1 MDMLELSAVGAPRE
15 FPVPSSS
22 SESSRS
28 SSGAS
33 MSCRVCLQLRSNFF
47 CEECIRNG
55 DFTRSQVLCPERF
68 AEKKL
73 RLLTLQRHKASLEKS
88 ILEMSGPMLKKEAL
102 RDAIQRTRDQVAYL
116 RIVLEDLKR
125 RREEGKFFPGVGAG
139 LVAHAKCGVP
149 DMHGPA
155 SVALARVMHRCGD
168 SGVLCPLTSRQ
179 DSQLKQERFEY
190 CLAEQDV
197 LHVQGQ
203 LHQRSQQLHELQ
215 ESLEEKRRRLA
226 ECQLRRQELVRAYVG
241 DLARDIFPIHE
252 EERPQPLGSSMEP
265 SGSSS
270 AGVTAAGGRE
280 QHELEEAQ
288 QTVYVRGRWVHLAPT
303 EGCYNL
309 VGVRLPTS
317 GDYSQYCHWLAEQQ
331 ERAWPA
337 PEEPCN
343 VGYTLSAGLMYAAQ
357 MVAVLAFY
365 LDVPLPHSLCYSQ
378 FGARDESEDDFR
390 NLVARLNSN
399 VLHLCA
405 SQGLEPPLL
414 RPRTTLR
421 NLALLVQ
428 HQGNIRLGPFEMS
441 SDLWASLEESLGPE
455 LQPSDPDSD
464 DNDDWEDV
472 TEDSPKADIQW
483 RPSSPQPSSSLLSS
497 AAALVTN
504 FWRPK

>member
-1 MDMLELSAVGAPRE
+1 MDLLQLSAPRE

-28 SSGAS
+28 SNGAY
-33 MSCRVCLQLRSNFF
+33 MACRVCQQQRSNFF
-47 CEECIRNG
+47 CDQCVRNG
-55 DFTRSQVLCPERF
+55 DFTRTRDQCLERF

-73 RLLTLQRHKASLEKS
+73 RLLRLQRHKASLEKS
-88 ILEMSGPMLKKEAL
+88 ILELSGPMLEKEAL
-102 RDAIQRTRDQVAYL
+102 RDAIQQTRDQIAYL
-116 RIVLEDLKR
+116 CIVLEDLKR
-125 RREEGKFFPGVGAG
+125 RREEEE
-139 LVAHAKCGVP
+139 
-149 DMHGPA
+149 
-155 SVALARVMHRCGD
+155 
-168 SGVLCPLTSRQ
+168 
-179 DSQLKQERFEY
+179 SQLQQERAE
-190 CLAEQDV
+190 CRLADRDV
-197 LHVQGQ
+197 LHVQDQ
-203 LHQRSQQLHELQ
+203 LHVRSQQLNDLR
-215 ESLEEKRRRLA
+215 ESLEEKRQRLA
-226 ECQLRRQELVRAYVG
+226 DCQLQRQELVRAYVG
-241 DLARDIFPIHE
+241 DLARDIFPICE
-252 EERPQPLGSSMEP
+252 EERPQHIETSMEP
-265 SGSSS
+265 S
-270 AGVTAAGGRE
+270 APGGRE
-280 QHELEEAQ
+280 LYELEEAQ
-288 QTVYVRGRWVHLAPT
+288 QTVYMRGRWVHLAPT

-343 VGYTLSAGLMYAAQ
+343 AGYTLSAGLMYAAQ

-378 FGARDESEDDFR
+378 FGARDESEEDFR

-428 HQGNIRLGPFEMS
+428 HQGSIRLGPFEMS
-441 SDLWASLEESLGPE
+441 NDLWASLEESLGPE

-472 TEDSPKADIQW
+472 TEDSPKADMQW

-497 AAALVTN
+497 AAALVSN
-504 FWRPK
+504 FWKPK

>member
-125 RREEGKFFPGVGAG
+125 RREEE
-139 LVAHAKCGVP
+139 
-149 DMHGPA
+149 
-155 SVALARVMHRCGD
+155 
-168 SGVLCPLTSRQ
+168 

-226 ECQLRRQELVRAYVG
+226 ECQLQRQELVRAYVG

>member
-1 MDMLELSAVGAPRE
+1 MDLLELSSAGAPRE

-28 SSGAS
+28 SNGGV

-47 CEECIRNG
+47 CDECVRNG
-55 DFTRSQVLCPERF
+55 DFTHSQLLCPERF
-68 AEKKL
+68 SEKKL
-73 RLLTLQRHKASLEKS
+73 ELMRLQRHKAALESS
-88 ILEMSGPMLKKEAL
+88 ILQMSAPVLKKEAL
-102 RDAIQRTRDQVAYL
+102 REAIQRTRDQVAYL
-116 RIVLEDLKR
+116 RIVLEDLKS
-125 RREEGKFFPGVGAG
+125 EA
-139 LVAHAKCGVP
+139 
-149 DMHGPA
+149 
-155 SVALARVMHRCGD
+155 
-168 SGVLCPLTSRQ
+168 
-179 DSQLKQERFEY
+179 QERQRQLRQARTE
-190 CLAEQDV
+190 CEAAEWDAGWV
-197 LHVQGQ
+197 RERLSM
-203 LHQRSQQLHELQ
+203 RCQQLGTLR
-215 ESLEEKRRRLA
+215 ESLEDKRQQLVECHRRRQA
-226 ECQLRRQELVRAYVG
+226 LVRAYVG
-241 DLARDIFPIHE
+241 DLARDIFPIE
-252 EERPQPLGSSMEP
+252 EHPWPD
-265 SGSSS
+265 SGTSD
-270 AGVTAAGGRE
+270 GGGRE
-280 QHELEEAQ
+280 LRELEEAQ
-288 QTVYVRGRWVHLAPT
+288 QTVYVRGRWVHLART
-303 EGCYNL
+303 EGCYTL
-309 VGVRLPTS
+309 VGVQLPTS

-365 LDVPLPHSLCYSQ
+365 LDVPLPHSLCYRAEALRSGEGQKNIVKQNMVPFLGSLGHDGTTIQ
-378 FGARDESEDDFR
+378 FGARDESEEDFR
-390 NLVARLNSN
+390 NWVARLNSN

-405 SQGLEPPLL
+405 SQGLEPPML

-421 NLALLVQ
+421 NLSLLVQ

-472 TEDSPKADIQW
+472 TEDSSPRAELQW

-504 FWRPK
+504 LWRPK

>member
-1 MDMLELSAVGAPRE
+1 ML
-15 FPVPSSS
+15 
-22 SESSRS
+22 
-28 SSGAS
+28 
-33 MSCRVCLQLRSNFF
+33 CRVCLQLRSNFF
-47 CEECIRNG
+47 CDECVRNG
-55 DFTRSQVLCPERF
+55 NFTHSQVLCPERF

-73 RLLTLQRHKASLEKS
+73 RLMRLQRHKASLES
-88 ILEMSGPMLKKEAL
+88 GILQMSAPVLKKEAL
-102 RDAIQRTRDQVAYL
+102 REAIQRTRDQVAYL
-116 RIVLEDLKR
+116 RIVLEDLKS
-125 RREEGKFFPGVGAG
+125 EA
-139 LVAHAKCGVP
+139 
-149 DMHGPA
+149 
-155 SVALARVMHRCGD
+155 
-168 SGVLCPLTSRQ
+168 
-179 DSQLKQERFEY
+179 QERQRQLRQTRTE
-190 CLAEQDV
+190 CEAAERDAER
-197 LHVQGQ
+197 VQER
-203 LHQRSQQLHELQ
+203 LSVRCQQLGTLR
-215 ESLEEKRRRLA
+215 ESLEGKRQQLA
-226 ECQLRRQELVRAYVG
+226 ECYRRRQALVRAYVG
-241 DLARDIFPIHE
+241 DLARDIFPIE
-252 EERPQPLGSSMEP
+252 EDPWPDSGGGGSTS
-265 SGSSS
+265 SG
-270 AGVTAAGGRE
+270 GDRE
-280 QHELEEAQ
+280 LRELEEAQ

-303 EGCYNL
+303 VGCYTL

-378 FGARDESEDDFR
+378 FGARDESEEDFR
-390 NLVARLNSN
+390 NWVARLNSN

-421 NLALLVQ
+421 NLSLLVQ
-428 HQGNIRLGPFEMS
+428 RQGNIRLGPFEMS

-472 TEDSPKADIQW
+472 TEDSSPRAELQW

>member
-1 MDMLELSAVGAPRE
+1 MDLLELSSAGAPRE

-28 SSGAS
+28 SNGGV

-47 CEECIRNG
+47 CDECVRNG
-55 DFTRSQVLCPERF
+55 DFTHSQLLCPERF
-68 AEKKL
+68 SEKKL
-73 RLLTLQRHKASLEKS
+73 ELMRLQRHKAALESS
-88 ILEMSGPMLKKEAL
+88 ILQMSAPVLKKEAL
-102 RDAIQRTRDQVAYL
+102 REAIQRTRDQVAYL
-116 RIVLEDLKR
+116 RIVLEDLKS
-125 RREEGKFFPGVGAG
+125 EA
-139 LVAHAKCGVP
+139 
-149 DMHGPA
+149 
-155 SVALARVMHRCGD
+155 
-168 SGVLCPLTSRQ
+168 
-179 DSQLKQERFEY
+179 QERQRQLRQARTE
-190 CLAEQDV
+190 CEAAEWDAGWV
-197 LHVQGQ
+197 RERLSM
-203 LHQRSQQLHELQ
+203 RCQQLGTLR
-215 ESLEEKRRRLA
+215 ESLEDKRQQLVECHRRRQA
-226 ECQLRRQELVRAYVG
+226 LVRAYVG
-241 DLARDIFPIHE
+241 DLARDIFPIE
-252 EERPQPLGSSMEP
+252 EHPWPD
-265 SGSSS
+265 SGTSD
-270 AGVTAAGGRE
+270 GGGRE
-280 QHELEEAQ
+280 LRELEEAQ
-288 QTVYVRGRWVHLAPT
+288 QTVYVRGRWVHLART
-303 EGCYNL
+303 EGCYTL
-309 VGVRLPTS
+309 VGVQLPTS

-378 FGARDESEDDFR
+378 FGARDESEEDFR
-390 NLVARLNSN
+390 NWVARLNSN

-405 SQGLEPPLL
+405 SQGLEPPML

-421 NLALLVQ
+421 NLSLLVQ
-428 HQGNIRLGPFEMS
+428 HQGNISSWTWCSFLARGGAASRGMTGGEEHVYAAPVILMACSAIAWTLLLGPFEMS

-472 TEDSPKADIQW
+472 TEDSSPRAELQW

-504 FWRPK
+504 LWRPK

>member
-1 MDMLELSAVGAPRE
+1 MDLLQLSAPRE

-28 SSGAS
+28 SNGAS
-33 MSCRVCLQLRSNFF
+33 MACGVCLQLRSNFF
-47 CEECIRNG
+47 CDECIRNG
-55 DFTRSQVLCPERF
+55 DFTRSQVRCPERF

-73 RLLTLQRHKASLEKS
+73 RLLRLQRHKASLEHS
-88 ILEMSGPMLKKEAL
+88 ILEMSGPMLEKEAL
-102 RDAIQRTRDQVAYL
+102 REAIQRTRDQIAYL
-116 RIVLEDLKR
+116 CIVLEDLKR
-125 RREEGKFFPGVGAG
+125 RRGEEE
-139 LVAHAKCGVP
+139 
-149 DMHGPA
+149 
-155 SVALARVMHRCGD
+155 
-168 SGVLCPLTSRQ
+168 
-179 DSQLKQERFEY
+179 SQLQQERAQCWMADRE
-190 CLAEQDV
+190 V
-197 LHVQGQ
+197 LHVRDQ
-203 LHQRSQQLHELQ
+203 LQLRSQQLDNLQ
-215 ESLEEKRRRLA
+215 QSLKEKRQRLA
-226 ECQLRRQELVRAYVG
+226 DCQLRRQELVRAYVG

-252 EERPQPLGSSMEP
+252 EERPLEASMEP
-265 SGSSS
+265 SAS
-270 AGVTAAGGRE
+270 GGRE
-280 QHELEEAQ
+280 LHELEEAQ
-288 QTVYVRGRWVHLAPT
+288 QTVYMRGRWVQLAPT

-343 VGYTLSAGLMYAAQ
+343 AGYTLSAGLMYAAQ

-378 FGARDESEDDFR
+378 FGARDESEEDFR

-441 SDLWASLEESLGPE
+441 NDLWASLEESLGPE

-472 TEDSPKADIQW
+472 AEDSPKADSQW

-497 AAALVTN
+497 AAALVSN
-504 FWRPK
+504 FWKPK

>member
-1 MDMLELSAVGAPRE
+1 MDLLELSSAGAPRE
-15 FPVPSSS
+15 FPVPSSPL
-22 SESSRS
+22 ESSRS
-28 SSGAS
+28 SNGGV

-47 CEECIRNG
+47 CDECVRNG
-55 DFTRSQVLCPERF
+55 NFTHSHVLCPERF

-73 RLLTLQRHKASLEKS
+73 RLMRLQRQKASLESS
-88 ILEMSGPMLKKEAL
+88 ILQLSAPVLKKEAL
-102 RDAIQRTRDQVAYL
+102 REAIQRTRDQVAYL
-116 RIVLEDLKR
+116 RIVLEDLKSEAQEWQR
-125 RREEGKFFPGVGAG
+125 QLRQKRAECEAAERDAVRVRER
-139 LVAHAKCGVP
+139 L
-149 DMHGPA
+149 
-155 SVALARVMHRCGD
+155 SV
-168 SGVLCPLTSRQ
+168 
-179 DSQLKQERFEY
+179 
-190 CLAEQDV
+190 
-197 LHVQGQ
+197 
-203 LHQRSQQLHELQ
+203 RSQQLGALQ
-215 ESLEEKRRRLA
+215 ESLEGKRQQQAECHRRRQA
-226 ECQLRRQELVRAYVG
+226 LVRAYVG
-241 DLARDIFPIHE
+241 DLARDIFPIKEH
-252 EERPQPLGSSMEP
+252 PWPH
-265 SGSSS
+265 SGSGGGGGEGTSS
-270 AGVTAAGGRE
+270 GGGRE
-280 QHELEEAQ
+280 LRELEEAQ

-303 EGCYNL
+303 EGCYTL

-343 VGYTLSAGLMYAAQ
+343 VGYTLAAGLMYAAQ
-357 MVAVLAFY
+357 MVAVLAYY

-378 FGARDESEDDFR
+378 FGARDESEEDFR
-390 NLVARLNSN
+390 NWVARLNSN

-421 NLALLVQ
+421 NLSLLVQ

-472 TEDSPKADIQW
+472 TEDSSPRAELQW